1 MGRQP
6 PILQILGAASGC
18 GASLSKFKLLVCLLK
33 LQRFLLVWWDLTRSP
48 VLCAD
53 GDTLWQQHGEQRRR
67 VEVLRSVHRT
77 TRAVIGE
84 KRLKSHPDVASWK
97 STVFFCLLLF
107 AAEWSCIEVQ
117 TRVAGQGSERRAS
130 QIGGISHMEIILVS
144 LGLVFWMA
152 RETMDDHQRIKH
164 VC

>member
-6 PILQILGAASGC
+6 PILQILGAA

-48 VLCAD
+48 VHCAD
-53 GDTLWQQHGEQRRR
+53 GEMLWQQHGEQRRR

-77 TRAVIGE
+77 TRAVIGK

-117 TRVAGQGSERRAS
+117 TRVAGQGCRS
-130 QIGGISHMEIILVS
+130 
-144 LGLVFWMA
+144 GLQVRVRSDVQVRSAAFLTWRLFWF
-152 RETMDDHQRIKH
+152 RWG
-164 VC
+164 